1 MAGKKNCLGIHYT
14 EDRITAV
21 LVHNDDGAYKLGD
34 ALKLEPDSD
43 DQGGI
48 ALIEQLKQA
57 INHGREKPAGVAL
70 SLGGRFYQSLSHHSQ
85 FSDTRL
91 LNQTLRYD
99 IEEEF
104 AGDADSIAL
113 CYQIR
118 TGKET
123 GADLLVHTTD
133 RQRLS
138 NLLSEF
144 EQADLDAFVA
154 EPDIASWI
162 HYLRNEGELSQR
174 EPVVAVAWSGQT
186 LYILALD
193 SQCRPVLTRSM
204 PCASGAEAADLLNS
218 EFMRSLAF
226 LADADQPRILLY
238 HPDQLEDKHINS
250 LATKYKLQVSKL
262 RMPDLSSACA
272 AGVAIGRLGQEVQ
285 TDFRAD
291 GLLPASLLRARRKAL
306 YVAAG
311 SLTLFL
317 MMWITLMNLY
327 SSNYQ
332 ENKRLALDDMVAGYK
347 IAYPGGKPPRNLL
360 QVPRRTRLRLR
371 DVEEKYSG
379 NTVKTLRDS
388 ASNTLVLVFEALN
401 KLPEDFDMTIDYMSA
416 NAEAVST
423 FDGSVPGLKQLQ
435 DLRDAVSVNDSQLE
449 IISINHT
456 KIGTGSR
463 DDPTNRRKFSMP
475 IRIITKTTDKKKD

>member
-1 MAGKKNCLGIHYT
+1 MASKKSCLGIHYT
-14 EDRITAV
+14 EDCITAV
-21 LVHNDDGAYKLGD
+21 LVRNDDGAYKLGD
-34 ALKLEPDSD
+34 ALKLELDNGEE
-43 DQGGI
+43 GGTT
-48 ALIEQLKQA
+48 LIEQLKQA
-57 INHGREKPAGVAL
+57 INHGQEKPGGVAL
-70 SLGGRFYQSLSHHSQ
+70 SLGGRFYQSLSHHSR

-118 TGKET
+118 SGKET
-123 GADLLVHTTD
+123 GSDLLVHTTD
-133 RQRLS
+133 RKRLS
-138 NLLSEF
+138 NILSEF

-218 EFMRSLAF
+218 EFLRSLAF
-226 LADADQPRILLY
+226 LSDSDQPRSLLY
-238 HPDQLEDKHINS
+238 HPDQLEDKLITS
-250 LATKYKLQVSKL
+250 LAAGYKLQVCKL
-262 RMPDLSSACA
+262 RQTDLSSACA

-285 TDFRAD
+285 ADFRGD

-306 YVAAG
+306 YVAAAAL
-311 SLTLFL
+311 SFFLF
-317 MMWITLMNLY
+317 MWIILMNLY
-327 SSNYQ
+327 SGNYQ
-332 ENKRLALDDMVAGYK
+332 EIKSLAVDDMIAGYK
-347 IAYPGGKPPRNLL
+347 TAYPGEKPPRNLL
-360 QVPRRTRLRLR
+360 QIPRRTRLRLR
-371 DVEEKYSG
+371 DVEEKYRGKSI
-379 NTVKTLRDS
+379 KTLHDS
-388 ASNTLVLVFEALN
+388 ASNTLVLFFEALN
-401 KLPEDFDMTIDYMSA
+401 KLPEEFDLSIDIISA

-423 FDGSVPGLKQLQ
+423 FDGSVPRMKQLEE
-435 DLRDAVSVNDSQLE
+435 LRNAIAENDTQLE
-449 IISINHT
+449 IISSNYT

-475 IRIITKTTDKKKD
+475 LRVIKKTTDKEKD